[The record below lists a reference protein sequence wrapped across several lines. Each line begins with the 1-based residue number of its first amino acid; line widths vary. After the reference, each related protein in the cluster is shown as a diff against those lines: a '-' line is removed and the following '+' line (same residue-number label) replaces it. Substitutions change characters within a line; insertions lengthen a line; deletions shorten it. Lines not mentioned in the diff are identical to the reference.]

1 MFKNDTLKNSIEVIH
16 YLPHS
21 ESIKLLLQSEALLM
35 IVDDFKGNEEIVPG
49 KVFEY
54 MGAKRPIITLAPE
67 GAVTK
72 IIRDTECG
80 MVSNSKDIE
89 TIKKIFLNYYTKFI
103 NNDFTVIVNEDK
115 IKLFERKEITKR
127 LAHIFDNLT
136 N

>member
-1 MFKNDTLKNSIEVIH
+1 
-16 YLPHS
+16 
-21 ESIKLLLQSEALLM
+21 M

-54 MGAKRPIITLAPE
+54 MGSKRPIITLAPD

-89 TIKKIFLNYYTKFI
+89 EIKKIFLNYYTKFI
-103 NNDFTVIVNEDK
+103 NHDFDVVITSDK
-115 IKLFERKEITKR
+115 IKLFERREITKK
-127 LAHIFDNLT
+127 LSQIFDDLIST
-136 N
+136 